1 MGAALE
7 EQETVIQFNR
17 SDPYATIYTSDATIM
32 TKLDKL
38 CTNAPGNY
46 SLVKTEKDKEG
57 HIVGKFYRLED
68 KKMVS
73 LRKEKRKVEL
83 SDEKRQKLSERAK
96 SNFKKMG
103 QFLDN
108 EIDRE
113 NFRYMNEGLYANR

>member
-1 MGAALE
+1 MVTLD

-17 SDPYATIYTSDATIM
+17 SNPYATIYTSDLTLM

-38 CTNAPGNY
+38 CVNAPGNY
-46 SLVKTEKDKEG
+46 SLTKTEKDKDG

-73 LRKEKRKVEL
+73 LRKEKRTREL
-83 SDEKRQKLSERAK
+83 TDEERQKLSERAK

-103 QFLDN
+103 
-108 EIDRE
+108 
-113 NFRYMNEGLYANR
+113 